1 MDNNVQKELDH
12 IVEHIDKKID
22 NRIDDLEVKVKKS
35 KFGKKGN
42 RNVFKQSLIKG
53 LKKNKGS
60 DKFEIKAGEMYISQV
75 TGSDPVTP
83 DVTDFKAT
91 PFPMD
96 MRVMLNTLTTD
107 SDTIIVNRGVYDSNN
122 AASTAEAGAY
132 PESTNTLTAT
142 SYNVKKF
149 THKFQVSDEFL
160 EDVKGSSQFIINQ
173 IQGGLISKLNDDIE
187 TDILANDTDFAAGA
201 FANAIESANEMDVLL
216 VLLNQLRVANYSPN
230 LVMLNP
236 NDYTKIQV
244 LKSSSNEY
252 LNANRNELFGANQ
265 LGGVQILVNPS
276 ITSGVCHVMDSNR
289 YGAYYVRQP
298 ITVQIGYDGSDFSS
312 GTKTAICVNRGVL
325 APWDIGACV
334 SATFSNAKAALETA

>member
-1 MDNNVQKELDH
+1 MDKKVQKELDNL
-12 IVEHIDKKID
+12 VEVLDKKID
-22 NRIDDLEVKVKKS
+22 KRIDTIEVQAKKS
-35 KFGKKGN
+35 SLGFN
-42 RNVFKQSLIKG
+42 SHRNSFKHEIQKSLKE
-53 LKKNKGS
+53 NKGS

-83 DVTDFKAT
+83 DVTNFKAT

-96 MRVMLNTLTTD
+96 LRIFLNTLTTS
-107 SDTIIVNRGVYDSNN
+107 SDTIIVNRGVYNANN

-160 EDVKGSSQFIINQ
+160 EDIKGSSQFIINQ

-216 VLLNQLRVANYSPN
+216 VCLNQLRLANYNPN
-230 LVMLNP
+230 LVMLSP

-252 LNANRNELFGANQ
+252 LNANRNELFGSNQ
-265 LGGVQILVNPS
+265 LGGVQIVVNPS
-276 ITSGVCHVMDSNR
+276 ITSGVCHIMDSNSF
-289 YGAYYVRQP
+289 GAYYVRQP

-325 APWDIGACV
+325 APWDTGACV
-334 SATFSNAKAALETA
+334 SATFSNAKSALETA